1 MRKTKI
7 ICTLGPATEKTEI
20 LRQLIQKGTDVF
32 RLNMSHASHDWV
44 REIVPR
50 IRTLAQKADRPV
62 ALLLDTQGPAIR
74 TGDLKANLHLKP
86 GDILEFTVDGAKSK
100 ERYSVDVNYRGF
112 ADDVTVGNTILVDNG
127 LIKLLVLSKA
137 RNRVRCK
144 VLTRAILGSRRHI
157 NLPGVHVNL
166 PSLTRKDLAD
176 VSLSVEIGADFIGL
190 SFVRKKSDIEQ
201 LRNLL
206 LRKKSKAQIVAK
218 IEEQLAVRSIDKM
231 IESTDVIMVARGD
244 LGIECP
250 MEELPII
257 QRRIVKNC
265 LRLGKPVIIATQLL
279 ESMITNPLPTRA
291 EITDVANAVF
301 EQADALMLSGETT
314 IGRYPVECVEI
325 LRRVA
330 VRTERSGGAGYAE
343 NALLE
348 NIRQKMVASAV
359 TLANSLHDSKLIVFT
374 LQGRMARYVS
384 NLRPQRAPI
393 FAFTPSE
400 EVYRQLALYW
410 GTFPARVD
418 FSGGPDRAIAAAEKF
433 LRKNKWAT
441 PGDHMVIISDVRM
454 GRALVDSIQLR
465 MVK

>member
-1 MRKTKI
+1 M
-7 ICTLGPATEKTEI
+7 
-20 LRQLIQKGTDVF
+20 
-32 RLNMSHASHDWV
+32 
-44 REIVPR
+44 
-50 IRTLAQKADRPV
+50 
-62 ALLLDTQGPAIR
+62 
-74 TGDLKANLHLKP
+74 
-86 GDILEFTVDGAKSK
+86 
-100 ERYSVDVNYRGF
+100 
-112 ADDVTVGNTILVDNG
+112 
-127 LIKLLVLSKA
+127 
-137 RNRVRCK
+137 
-144 VLTRAILGSRRHI
+144 
-157 NLPGVHVNL
+157 
-166 PSLTRKDLAD
+166 
-176 VSLSVEIGADFIGL
+176 GADFIGL
-190 SFVRKKSDIEQ
+190 SFVREKSDIEQ
-201 LRNLL
+201 LRKLL
-206 LRKKSKAQIVAK
+206 SRKKSKAQIVAK
-218 IEEQLAVRSIDKM
+218 IEDQLAVRSIDEM

-265 LRLGKPVIIATQLL
+265 LRLGKPVVVATQLL

-314 IGRYPVECVEI
+314 IGRYPVDCVEV

-359 TLANSLHDSKLIVFT
+359 ALANSLHDSKLVVFT
-374 LQGRMARYVS
+374 LQGRMARYAS

-433 LRKNKWAT
+433 LRKNKRAT

-454 GRALVDSIQLR
+454 GRALIDSIQLR
-465 MVK
+465 VVK